1 MKQWFVENFDAAA
14 ISGIIVAITGLIN
27 VVACTIVSIKTACS
41 YRKFLDD
48 AKKRGT
54 WMRCKSCGRV
64 HSLSE
69 IEWHLA
75 DGTNDNDFDGRP
87 D

>member
-1 MKQWFVENFDAAA
+1 MKDWFVQNFDAAA
-14 ISGIIVAITGLIN
+14 ITGIIVAVTGLIS
-27 VVACTIVSIKTACS
+27 VVASTIVSIKTACNN
-41 YRKFLDD
+41 RKFLDD

-75 DGTNDNDFDGRP
+75 DGAKDNDLDGRA